1 MTPAAVLGCLVLV
14 AMPVIACAS
23 PASPTAD
30 SLSEIRQERD
40 CSGCDS
46 GTVVTLRRDGTATM
60 VRTGKSRFGT
70 TDRTSTGTV
79 SAADFQRLAALVVSK
94 GFFALQDEYRD
105 PTLADG
111 SWVTTTAAG
120 EQTKAVLNS
129 NSAGPANLE
138 EIEAAIEAARAAI
151 SWSPADR

>member
-1 MTPAAVLGCLVLV
+1 MSPAAVLGCLIVL

-30 SLSEIRQERD
+30 SISEIRQERD

-70 TDRTSTGTV
+70 TDRTSTG
-79 SAADFQRLAALVVSK
+79 SIAAAEFQRLAALLVSK

-111 SWVTTTAAG
+111 SWVTTTASG
-120 EQTKAVLNS
+120 EQTKTVVDS
-129 NSAGPANLE
+129 NAAGPANLR
-138 EIEAAIEAARAAI
+138 EIEDAVETVRASI
-151 SWSPADR
+151 SWSDR